1 MDDIMQY
8 TPGNKLFHRLN
19 AMTKI
24 IFAIGMLIAAVMTEN
39 QYILLALILFIAV
52 LAAVSGLGKALL
64 KQLPILII
72 LGVLLILLTILTMK
86 SGDLL
91 FYLIPTGDGH
101 IPVTTGAIMFAVTM
115 ILRFTVLISSFQMLV
130 ISTQPSDL
138 VNAFYVLRIP
148 SDYALMFL
156 ISIRFIPTLQR
167 EGVRINEAQLSRGY
181 NPGGGVI
188 GKIKQAGPVMLPLM
202 LNSLSKADTLGLT
215 IDMRGYRK
223 ASENKRKIKYKG
235 IDFVIILIVLAILA
249 TMAALAF
256 GLIALSDL
264 SVIFQ

>member
-1 MDDIMQY
+1 MDDMMQY
-8 TPGNKLFHRLN
+8 APGNGLFHRLN

-24 IFAIGMLIAAVMTEN
+24 IFAVGMLLAAVMTEN
-39 QYILLALILFIAV
+39 QYILAVMVLFISV

-64 KQLPILII
+64 KQLPILAVLGI
-72 LGVLLILLTILTMK
+72 LLVLLTILTMK
-86 SGDLL
+86 DGDVL
-91 FYLIPTGDGH
+91 FNLIPARSGY
-101 IPVTTGAIMFAVTM
+101 IPVTAGAILFAITM

-138 VNAFYVLRIP
+138 VNALYVLRVP

-156 ISIRFIPTLQR
+156 IAIRFIPTLQR
-167 EGVRINEAQLSRGY
+167 EGMRINEAQLSRGY
-181 NPGGGVI
+181 NPGGSVI

-235 IDFVIILIVLAILA
+235 MDYVIILVTLAILVL
-249 TMAALAF
+249 MAAFSF
-256 GLIALSDL
+256 GWIALPA
-264 SVIFQ
+264 I

>member
-8 TPGNKLFHRLN
+8 APGNGLFHRLN

-24 IFAIGMLIAAVMTEN
+24 IFAVGMLIAAVMTEN
-39 QYILLALILFIAV
+39 QYILLALVLFIAV

-64 KQLPILII
+64 KQLPILIV

-86 SGDLL
+86 SGDVL
-91 FYLIPTGDGH
+91 FHLIPAGDGH
-101 IPVTTGAIMFAVTM
+101 IPVTAGAIMFAVTM
-115 ILRFTVLISSFQMLV
+115 ILRFAVLISSFQMLV

-138 VNAFYVLRIP
+138 VNALYVLRIP

-156 ISIRFIPTLQR
+156 IAIRFIPTLQR

-181 NPGGGVI
+181 NPGGGFI
-188 GKIKQAGPVMLPLM
+188 GKIKQTGPVLLPLM

-215 IDMRGYRK
+215 MDMRGYRK
-223 ASENKRKIKYKG
+223 ASKNKRKIKYKG
-235 IDFVIILIVLAILA
+235 MDYLVILIVVSVLVL
-249 TMAALAF
+249 MGALAF
-256 GLIALSDL
+256 G
-264 SVIFQ
+264 VIGLPLVMM